1 MLMNPKDHERVRAAV
16 AAAEA
21 KTSGEICCVLA
32 RECSDYWE
40 IPLAWAAAAALI
52 APGVAVALGV
62 RPDTVQA
69 LLGDWSVAHAVG
81 PAAISSA
88 LSLYVMAQAAL
99 FLAVGLVVSI
109 PPIRRLL
116 TPSALKREHVRKRA
130 QEQFAARA
138 LHLTEGRTGVLIFAS
153 LGERRV
159 EVIADEGVSSK
170 IPPEAWA
177 GVAKALTAGMK
188 ARDPAAG
195 FAAAIAR
202 AGDLLAGP
210 CPRQPG
216 DRNELPDTVIELE

>member
-1 MLMNPKDHERVRAAV
+1 MLMSPKDHERVRAAV
-16 AAAEA
+16 EAAEA

-62 RPDTVQA
+62 RPDMVQA
-69 LLGDWSVAHAVG
+69 LLGSWSVDHAVG

-88 LSLYVMAQAAL
+88 LGLYVMAQAAL
-99 FLAVGLVVSI
+99 FVVVGLIASI
-109 PPIRRLL
+109 PPVRRLL
-116 TPSALKREHVRKRA
+116 TPAALKREHVRKRA

-138 LHLTEGRTGVLIFAS
+138 LHLTEGRTGVLIFAA

-159 EVIADEGVSSK
+159 EVIADEGICSK
-170 IPPEAWA
+170 VPPEAWV
-177 GVAKALTAGMK
+177 GVAEALTAGMK
-188 ARDPAAG
+188 VRDPGGG

-202 AGDLLAGP
+202 AGDILSGP
-210 CPRQPG
+210 CPRRP
-216 DRNELPDTVIELE
+216 DDVNELPDTVIELE